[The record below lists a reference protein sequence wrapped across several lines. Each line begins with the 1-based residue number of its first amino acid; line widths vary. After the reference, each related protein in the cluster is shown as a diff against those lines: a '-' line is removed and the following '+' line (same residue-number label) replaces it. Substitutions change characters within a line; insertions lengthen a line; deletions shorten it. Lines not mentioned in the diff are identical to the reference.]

1 MFSLIWTFFSDLLYW
16 IALLSILT
24 GACLYLVSYLVKFL
38 PMLKPQALMMQ
49 VGGIVLVI
57 TGGYYVADHHGY
69 QRRVAEDQVEI
80 DRLNGEARA
89 KEAELN
95 QKIAVATTALR
106 KAKDD
111 VKTKQASTDA
121 RIDSGELR
129 LPQATCGVPA
139 NPGTPA
145 VAGDTAND
153 AQSQREVLKAING
166 YTVEGDTA
174 IISLNAC
181 IKQYNSV
188 RETVNKGV
196 K

>member
-95 QKIAVATTALR
+95 KKLSGVTSALV
-106 KAKDD
+106 KARND
-111 VKTKQASTDA
+111 VKDKQTSLNA
-121 RIDSGELR
+121 RVDSGELR
-129 LPQATCGVPA
+129 LPSSCPIQTSSDAPTASG
-139 NPGTPA
+139 N
-145 VAGDTAND
+145 TAN
-153 AQSQREVLKAING
+153 ASQSDRQAIKDIVAIA
-166 YTVEGDTA
+166 TDGDLA
-174 IISLNAC
+174 ITQLNAC
-181 IKQYNSV
+181 IDTYNKV
-188 RETVNKGV
+188 REVVNV
-196 K
+196 KP